1 MCTGDMKRDTQFHE
15 TWASSVKAGEKQAEM
30 SELDYLTGI
39 WKKKAAEVRI
49 TSAMNRNRRG
59 ALVLCDVNR
68 LKQIND
74 QYGHLAGDE
83 CLKEVAQIL
92 AYMIREE
99 DILGR
104 CSGGDFLIFMT
115 NCQEIQQA
123 EEICRRIE
131 NRFHMNG
138 GKGKNKIA
146 LSVTAV
152 SAVRQPG
159 DTFRS
164 LLERA
169 EAELQKRKKA
179 SNNRSGEKSSGEDHY
194 IKDARRIRKEL
205 IEQIRKPGAYCQ
217 DYETFK
223 GIYRFLERGII
234 RSGQKACVILI
245 TVVDE
250 QGRSLQ
256 PGEKDAQME
265 RLGED
270 IQSTLR
276 IGDVYTRYSSSQ
288 YLILVIDTTE
298 GQGDRIAGRIRE
310 RFLTGSMGN
319 DILLHH
325 CYALQPARILELAE
339 QDNSHADPE
348 QWKRRSEA

>member
-1 MCTGDMKRDTQFHE
+1 MKKDSQFYD
-15 TWASSVKAGEKQAEM
+15 TWASSVKTGENQTEM
-30 SELDYLTGI
+30 SELDRLTGI
-39 WKKKAAEVRI
+39 WKKKAAEARI
-49 TSAMNRNRRG
+49 ASEMYRNRRG

-92 AYMIREE
+92 TYMIRGK

-104 CSGGDFLIFMT
+104 CGGGDFLIFMPD
-115 NCQEIQQA
+115 CQDIQQA

-138 GKGKNKIA
+138 GKGKHKIA

-152 SAVRQPG
+152 SALRQPG
-159 DTFRS
+159 DTCRS

-169 EAELQKRKKA
+169 EAELWKRKADTEINGKQ
-179 SNNRSGEKSSGEDHY
+179 RSGREDHY
-194 IKDARRIRKEL
+194 IKDARRIRKDL

-217 DYETFK
+217 DYETFQ

-245 TVVDE
+245 TVVDG

-310 RFLTGSMGN
+310 RFLEAGMGN

-325 CYALQPARILELAE
+325 CYALQPARIVELAE
-339 QDNSHADPE
+339 QDHPYADPE